1 MNSIAVPG
9 IYFYMMDA
17 LYKAVDLQRNL
28 DFSSW
33 HDHDKDALQ
42 DYLDL
47 GGEAKPDCS
56 GK

>member
-1 MNSIAVPG
+1 
-9 IYFYMMDA
+9 MMDA